1 MFKIMQQVSS
11 SGTTARDVAVNVSP
25 TEPAVAV
32 GAWNTAEVDF
42 APVQGQLAR
51 PLSAIAAMAVDLG
64 PADLST
70 TFRKRRGH

>member
-1 MFKIMQQVSS
+1 MLEIMQQASS

-25 TEPAVAV
+25 TEPTTV

-42 APVQGQLAR
+42 AHVQGQLAR

>member
-1 MFKIMQQVSS
+1 MLKIMQQASS

-25 TEPAVAV
+25 TEPAATV

-51 PLSAIAAMAVDLG
+51 PLSAI
-64 PADLST
+64 
-70 TFRKRRGH
+70 H